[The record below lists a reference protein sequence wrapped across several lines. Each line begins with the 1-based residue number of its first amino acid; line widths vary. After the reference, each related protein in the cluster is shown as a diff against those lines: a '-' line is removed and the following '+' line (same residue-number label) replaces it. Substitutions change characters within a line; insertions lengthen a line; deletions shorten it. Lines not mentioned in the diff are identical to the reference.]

1 MTALKSLR
9 VLRSKRHLLQSSQLL
24 AGNKAVSKTTIS
36 TTRRIHQLLFSNSH
50 TSRIIQRSAFASL
63 SRLSMDD
70 RYLLQYQNPFLD
82 AILCP
87 KDEEN
92 NIVRILACS
101 PASLSETEKGML
113 SRFIQW
119 CREWIEAVWEALQ
132 VSVRV
137 SEIGLRLSPLLILSP
152 AAYLASKLQQQ
163 QQSHRGGTSSNNN
176 IISDVAWNYFIH
188 AVQGLGPGYVKLCQW
203 ISTRRD
209 IFPVFVCDRLSQL
222 HDRGYPHSWRESDTI
237 LKEAFGDDYKEKGL
251 TLEEVIGC
259 GSAAQVY
266 RGSLKTTNESNGE
279 ETVKAVAVKIL
290 HPGFQRQIENDLWLM
305 DTVARWVD
313 SIPSETIKMVSLP
326 RAVQNFGGN
335 LRLQSDLTLEGDN
348 LKQFRSNFYGKEN
361 DASSSSILFPQPIDG
376 WVSPKVLVEDLAEN
390 STPIADFLRDN
401 TELGLQT
408 RKELAGPLLRAF
420 LKMVFQDNFVH
431 ADIHPGNVLIQTTTT
446 AKDSS
451 KESVFTRFFQS
462 NDENSKGE
470 TVKRNVVFLDAG
482 IVTSLNENDRK
493 NLKDLFRAVIVN
505 DGYEAGRLMVE
516 RARFERCSQK
526 PGGVE
531 AFASGVGD
539 IVAEFHDNR
548 KSGLTLGAVR
558 IGALLSRVLD
568 LCREHGVEIDPAM
581 ASIVISTL
589 VLEGLGRSLEPSL
602 NLMDCAVP
610 FVLGRGKV

>member
-1 MTALKSLR
+1 M
-9 VLRSKRHLLQSSQLL
+9 LRSKRHLLQSSQIF
-24 AGNKAVSKTTIS
+24 AGNKSLSNTTIT
-36 TTRRIHQLLFSNSH
+36 TTRRIQQLLFSNSH
-50 TSRIIQRSAFASL
+50 TKRTIYRSGYASL
-63 SRLSMDD
+63 SCLFMDD
-70 RYLLQYQNPFLD
+70 RYLLHHKNNPFWD

-87 KDEEN
+87 QDEEQN
-92 NIVRILACS
+92 LVRILACS
-101 PASLSETEKGML
+101 PTSLSQDEKGLL
-113 SRFIQW
+113 SRFVRW
-119 CREWIEAVWEALQ
+119 CKEWIEAVWEALQ

-152 AAYLASKLQQQ
+152 AAYLASKLQQH
-163 QQSHRGGTSSNNN
+163 QSGNSNVM
-176 IISDVAWNYFIH
+176 SDMAWNYFIH

-222 HDRGYPHSWRESDTI
+222 HDRGYPHSWSDSDSI
-237 LKEAFGDDYKEKGL
+237 LKEAFGDDYKENGL

-266 RGSLKTTNESNGE
+266 RGALRTTNESTGE
-279 ETVKAVAVKIL
+279 ETVKPVAVKIL
-290 HPGFQRQIENDLWLM
+290 HPWFQRQIENDLWLM

-348 LKQFRSNFYGKEN
+348 LKQFRTNFYGKEN

-401 TELGLQT
+401 TELGLQR

-446 AKDSS
+446 AKGSS
-451 KESVFTRFFQS
+451 KQSMFGDVFSRFFQS
-462 NDENSKGE
+462 NDENNNGK

-482 IVTSLNENDRK
+482 IVTSLNENDRR

-516 RARFERCSQK
+516 RARFERCSQR